1 MKTNKIDNYIKNTL
15 KSRTITPVASAWERL
30 SAQLDAQPEKK
41 KRGLFFYMGIAASLL
56 ALVSVGVQLF
66 SNDIKMIP
74 LNNEIVI
81 QQTNPDVLNDE
92 IEKNKNEV
100 PDKNAIATLV
110 LKDEPQGFKR
120 SIENKKRISVL
131 KEEPIRQELF
141 LINKS
146 KENALANSTEKETKI
161 ISINEKNLSEQELK
175 HPPKSSI
182 KVNPQDLLYAVAH
195 SQEEVV
201 KYYEKHNLSKTTIL
215 KIIKNEVEKSNL
227 KVNPYTILAEVEKTI
242 YDTEFENN
250 FLKTIQKRV
259 STLASVIANRND

>member
-1 MKTNKIDNYIKNTL
+1 MKTNKIDNHIKNTL
-15 KSRTITPVASAWERL
+15 KSRTITPVASAWEHL
-30 SAQLDAQPEKK
+30 SAQLDAQPEKN
-41 KRGLFFYMGIAASLL
+41 KRGLFFYMGIAASILV
-56 ALVSVGVQLF
+56 LVSVGIQLF
-66 SNDIKMIP
+66 SNNDERIP
-74 LNNEIVI
+74 LNNDIVI
-81 QQTNPDVLNDE
+81 QQTNTDALDE
-92 IEKNKNEV
+92 NTGKFEKEALLENEIATIV
-100 PDKNAIATLV
+100 IKDKNQDLKKSAT
-110 LKDEPQGFKR
+110 
-120 SIENKKRISVL
+120 NKKYIPGL
-131 KEEPIRQELF
+131 KKEPIRQDLF
-141 LINKS
+141 LINKN
-146 KENALANSTEKETKI
+146 KENALANSTKKETKI

-182 KVNPQDLLYAVAH
+182 KVNPQDLLYEVTH

-215 KIIKNEVEKSNL
+215 EIIKNEVEKSNL